1 VFVGLLVPAT
11 LVRVALATAPLG
23 LGTGVGVTLGVG
35 VGVAV
40 LGTGMTTVTSTSRVS
55 ISRTITVCMA
65 GTWIGGNVTNTG
77 VCVDARLGGVVGRGR
92 GVIGVDSVVVVSDS
106 AEGVDVGML
115 VGCGN
120 SGSVSVF
127 VIVGEG
133 SSVVVAVSVIEGS
146 AVIVAC
152 GLGLVGGVGVNVGEG
167 EGVGVRHVPGVARV
181 RYCGHSSSCIF
192 RSRSPPGRLSQIA

>member
-1 VFVGLLVPAT
+1 VK
-11 LVRVALATAPLG
+11 
-23 LGTGVGVTLGVG
+23 LGVG

-40 LGTGMTTVTSTSRVS
+40 LGTGEAGTTTVTSTSCVW
-55 ISRTITVCMA
+55 ISRTTTVCMM
-65 GTWIGGNVTNTG
+65 GDKVINTG
-77 VCVDARLGGVVGRGR
+77 VCVGAGLGSVVGR
-92 GVIGVDSVVVVSDS
+92 VVGVDGVVVVSDS
-106 AEGVDVGML
+106 AEAVDVGML

-133 SSVVVAVSVIEGS
+133 SIVLVVVSVVEGDSVVS
-146 AVIVAC
+146 AC
-152 GLGLVGGVGVNVGEG
+152 GLGLIGVGVDVSVGEEEG
-167 EGVGVRHVPGVARV
+167 EGVDVRHVPGVARL